1 MSMHQVEYEYKVL
14 EGAAMTIDIDPA
26 LDPDEKEAI
35 VLAEIRETFDDG
47 EMITDIEI
55 TDMKELN

>member
-1 MSMHQVEYEYKVL
+1 MHQVEYEYKVL